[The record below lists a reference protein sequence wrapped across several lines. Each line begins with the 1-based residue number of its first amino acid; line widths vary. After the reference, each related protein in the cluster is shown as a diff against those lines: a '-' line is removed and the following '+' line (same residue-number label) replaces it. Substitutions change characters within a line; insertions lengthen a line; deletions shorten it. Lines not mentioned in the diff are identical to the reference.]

1 LKNINTKVFRKKFKE
16 SLSKSLGVLD
26 EHTFLEV
33 EKYFQWVEVLA
44 SDWLFRQDD
53 PGDSLYI
60 LINGRLQVS
69 VEESGKAPNVIGQIA
84 RGETV
89 GEMAIFTDDRRSA
102 SVKALRDSVLVGLS
116 KDDFDQMTG
125 RFPAMVINI
134 TRLIIERLKRQN
146 LRQRSAPH
154 YVSIALLPISGSI
167 DLQKIVDQLFLAI
180 KTKKKNVLLL
190 TRDRINQILGNTAI
204 SETRQGAGDRNLRLT
219 AWLDEQEALHDFVLY
234 VADEEDDDWTW
245 NCLRHADEVLLL
257 ANANGSPKLSRAEK
271 TFLVGEHK
279 QIIANQT
286 LVLIHTQ
293 HIDASNL
300 PHNTDAWLG
309 NRTLHDHYHF
319 RPHRPGDFD
328 RLARIICGESHGLVL
343 SGGGAK
349 GIAHLG
355 VFRALESSG
364 IPIDKVGGTSIGA
377 VFGGLIARG
386 LNSGEI
392 RALTRKMF
400 LTNPTPLQDYNLL
413 PFVSLLRG
421 KRLDKMLNEVFKD
434 INIEDLWLP
443 YFCVASDLINR
454 ESVIFKSGLQCNAIR
469 SSLSLPAI
477 FPPVVYNNTL
487 LVDGGVSNNFPID
500 FMADAGAD
508 KIIGVYLNQEENSD
522 LNYTRI
528 PSNRELLIDKY
539 FRKERKFKV
548 PSMMTAIIQ
557 SSTLQSNNKSKKL
570 FKDVNLLFKPDLS
583 MFSLLSWHRFDQ
595 IEEAGYRHAMELLES
610 WEGFT

>member
-1 LKNINTKVFRKKFKE
+1 MKSINTKIFRKKFKE
-16 SLSKSLGVLD
+16 GISKSLGVLD
-26 EHTFLEV
+26 EPTFLEV
-33 EKYFQWVEVLA
+33 EKYFRWVEVLA
-44 SDWLFRQDD
+44 GDWLFRQDD

-69 VEESGKAPNVIGQIA
+69 VEEKGKTPSIVGQIA

-89 GEMAIFTDDRRSA
+89 GEMAIFTDERRSA
-102 SVKALRDSVLVGLS
+102 SVKAVRDSVLVALS
-116 KDDFDQMTG
+116 KNDFDQMTG
-125 RFPAMVINI
+125 RFPAMILNI

-146 LRQRSAPH
+146 FRQRSAPH
-154 YVSIALLPISGSI
+154 YVSIALLPISGSL
-167 DLQKIVDQLFLAI
+167 DLQKIIDQLFLAI
-180 KTKKKNVLLL
+180 KKKKENVLLL
-190 TRDRINQILGNTAI
+190 TSGRINQLFGNPVIA
-204 SETRQGAGDRNLRLT
+204 ETKTGAEDRNLQLT

-234 VADEEDDDWTW
+234 VADEKDDDWTR

-257 ANANGSPKLSRAEK
+257 ANASESPKLSRVEH
-271 TFLVGEHK
+271 TFLVGDRK

-286 LVLIHTQ
+286 LILIHQ
-293 HIDASNL
+293 PISASTL
-300 PHNTDAWLG
+300 PHNTDVWLR
-309 NRTLHDHYHF
+309 NRNLHHHYHF
-319 RPHRPGDFD
+319 RPQTPGDYD

-355 VFRALESSG
+355 VFRALEESG

-386 LNSGEI
+386 LNSNDI
-392 RALTRKMF
+392 RSQTRKMF

-421 KRLDKMLNEVFKD
+421 KRLDKMLKEVFRD
-434 INIEDLWLP
+434 IKIEDLWLP
-443 YFCVASDLINR
+443 FFCVASDLINR
-454 ESVIFKSGLQCNAIR
+454 EPVIFKSGLQADAIR

-477 FPPVVYNNTL
+477 FPPVVYNNSL

-528 PSNRELLIDKY
+528 PSTREILIDRY
-539 FRKERKFKV
+539 FRKRRMFKI

-570 FKDVNLLFKPDLS
+570 FKDVNLLFKPDLT
-583 MFSLLSWHRFDQ
+583 MFSLLSWHKFDK
-595 IEEAGYRHAMELLES
+595 IEEAGYRHAMELLET
-610 WEGFT
+610 WEGFK